1 MKKLLILFAISLVM
15 LACGTQNHKTEST
28 ETQEAVETIDP
39 ASLETIEIAVIGMT
53 CGGCERTV
61 QTAVG
66 NLPGV
71 QSVKAS
77 HTDSTA
83 LVTFD
88 PGQTTF
94 EAMKAAIIDKGY
106 AVEDYA
112 MVEKPQ

>member
-1 MKKLLILFAISLVM
+1 MKKSLIFFAISLVM
-15 LACGTQNHKTEST
+15 IACGSQNNKTEST
-28 ETQEAVETIDP
+28 ETQEAIETIDP
-39 ASLETIEIAVIGMT
+39 ANLETIEIAVIGMT

-77 HTDSTA
+77 HSDSTA

-88 PGQTTF
+88 PSQTTF
-94 EAMKAAIIDKGY
+94 DAMKAAIIDKGY
-106 AVEDYA
+106 TVEDFTK
-112 MVEKPQ
+112 VEKPQ